1 MEGGPIFILA
11 LLGLVIVIPMACC
24 VFASC
29 ELCCYSAAERG
40 AIEAR
45 RQQRYENHGATRR
58 AEARARR
65 ARAATRDLEANIEL
79 QDRRPRPRTPPPAYV
94 SLLPP
99 AYGSVGPPPPVYGA
113 PQRGFE
119 LTIRAARVPGEVYV
133 GAGRGARF

>member
-1 MEGGPIFILA
+1 MEGGLIFILA

-45 RQQRYENHGATRR
+45 RQQRFENHGATRR

-65 ARAATRDLEANIEL
+65 ARAATRDLEANNVIEL

-94 SLLPP
+94 SVLPP

-119 LTIRAARVPGEVYV
+119 LTIRTGEVYV
-133 GAGRGARF
+133 GGGRGARF